1 MKGGL
6 CLLLC
11 FAAGLA
17 VGRADIIPRAA
28 GEEALGLALYALL
41 FTAGMGMGFDT
52 RNFLIVRALG
62 LRVALLPLGVMGGT
76 AAGALAAW
84 GLLACFGHGMSL
96 RDVMGV
102 GAGFGYYSL
111 SSVII
116 ARLGDAALG
125 SVALLANITRELIT
139 LLLAPLLVRL
149 WGGLAPVAT
158 GGAASM
164 DTCMPVIARW
174 AGERYAIMGV
184 FSGMTLTVLVP
195 LLVTGIFTW
204 F

>member
-1 MKGGL
+1 MKSGL
-6 CLLLC
+6 FILLC
-11 FAAGLA
+11 FVAGVLVGQQDLVSRELGENALA
-17 VGRADIIPRAA
+17 
-28 GEEALGLALYALL
+28 LALYIMLL
-41 FTAGMGMGFDT
+41 LAGMCMGFDT

-62 LRVALLPLGVMGGT
+62 LRVVLLPLGIMAGT
-76 AAGALAAW
+76 ALGALAAW
-84 GLLACFGHGMSL
+84 ALLGLLQHTLSL
-96 RDVMGV
+96 RDVMAV

-125 SVALLANITRELIT
+125 SVALLANITRELVT
-139 LLLAPLLVRL
+139 LLLAPLLVRMA
-149 WGGLAPVAT
+149 GGLAPVAT

-164 DTCMPVIARW
+164 DTCMPVIARY

-184 FSGMTLTVLVP
+184 FSGMVLTMLVP
-195 LLVTGIFTW
+195 LLVTGLFTW

>member
-1 MKGGL
+1 MKSGL
-6 CLLLC
+6 LILLC
-11 FAAGLA
+11 FAAGVLT
-17 VGRADIIPRAA
+17 GQADVIPRAV
-28 GEEALGLALYALL
+28 GEDALSLALYAMLL
-41 FTAGMGMGFDT
+41 LAGMCMGFDT

-62 LRVALLPLGVMGGT
+62 MRVMLLPLAVMAGT
-76 AAGALAAW
+76 ALGALAAW
-84 GLLACFGHGMSL
+84 MLLGLLAHDLSL
-96 RDVMGV
+96 RDVMAV

-125 SVALLANITRELIT
+125 SVALLANITRELLT
-139 LLLAPLLVRL
+139 LLLCPLLVRVA
-149 WGGLAPVAT
+149 GGLAPVAT

-164 DTCMPVIARW
+164 DTCMPVIARY

-184 FSGMTLTVLVP
+184 FSGMVLTMLVP
-195 LLVTGIFTW
+195 VLVTGLFTW

>member
-1 MKGGL
+1 MKGSLFILGSFL
-6 CLLLC
+6 
-11 FAAGLA
+11 AGVLA
-17 VGRADIIPRAA
+17 GHMDVIPRAL
-28 GEEALGLALYALL
+28 GEDALTLALWIMLVL
-41 FTAGMGMGFDT
+41 AGMCMGFDT

-62 LRVALLPLGVMGGT
+62 LRVALLPLGIMVGT
-76 AAGALAAW
+76 ALGALVAW
-84 GLLACFGHGMSL
+84 GLLGLMLHDMSL
-96 RDVMGV
+96 RDVMAV

-125 SVALLANITRELIT
+125 SVALLANVMRELCT
-139 LLLAPLLVRL
+139 LLLAPLLVKFL
-149 WGGLAPVAT
+149 GGLAPVAT

-164 DTCMPVIARW
+164 DTCMPVIARY

-184 FSGMTLTVLVP
+184 FSGMVLTLLVP
-195 LLVTGIFTW
+195 VLVTGLFTW

>member
-6 CLLLC
+6 CILLC

-17 VGRADIIPRAA
+17 VGRLDIIPRAM
-28 GEEALGLALYALL
+28 GEEALGYALFALL

-62 LRVALLPLGVMGGT
+62 LKVALLPLGIMVGT

-84 GLLACFGHGMSL
+84 ALLAAAGHGLSL
-96 RDVMGV
+96 RDVLGV

-149 WGGLAPVAT
+149 GGGLAPVAT

-164 DTCMPVIARW
+164 DTCMPVIAQW
-174 AGERYAIMGV
+174 AGERYAIMGI
-184 FSGMTLTVLVP
+184 FSGMVLTVLVP